1 MTLASAAVLL
11 FLVMDPLGNILLFVA
26 ALQGVAPERRVRVV
40 VRELVI
46 AYLILVAFLFVG
58 QPLLGLLQ
66 ITGPAL
72 TIAGAL
78 VLFLIALRMVFPTA
92 ERNLSENVGGEPF
105 IVPLA
110 IPYVA
115 GPSAMATVLLL
126 VSREPSRW
134 PAWLGALTA
143 AWIVSAVILMLG
155 GRLSRLLGQKG
166 LVALERLMGLV
177 LVAVAVQMFLEG
189 LRVALLFQYQ
199 RDKQGLTARL
209 CFIYDT
215 VMWLSAELAAFA
227 RVVELGSFTAAA
239 RALGVP
245 KVALSRA
252 LKALEART
260 GTRLLERTTRRVTL
274 TDAGR
279 ALLPWSQRIAAETD
293 AVRRAISLQSG
304 TRPGVRVL
312 ADSAWGRLLLTPLV
326 PRFLERHASIPLE
339 VELLA
344 QLPVTAAPDWDVLI
358 QNGQPGAGLV
368 ATALGAPPVILC
380 ATPAWLQAHGTPLRP
395 ADLPR
400 DALLIAGTAVDSL
413 RLKRGHE
420 TALLPI
426 SPRLAINDPAVV
438 HAATAAGAGIGA
450 LPEFLCRQGLAMG
463 RLVRVLPDWFAA
475 DVVEL
480 YAVCDLARAARPEVR
495 ALIDFLVANMVP
507 VLGPADPGR

>member
-92 ERNLSENVGGEPF
+92 ERNLSENIGGEPF

-143 AWIVSAVILMLG
+143 AWILMLG

-166 LVALERLMGLV
+166 LVALERLMGLL

-189 LRVALLFQYQ
+189 LRVAW
-199 RDKQGLTARL
+199 A
-209 CFIYDT
+209 
-215 VMWLSAELAAFA
+215 
-227 RVVELGSFTAAA
+227 
-239 RALGVP
+239 VP
-245 KVALSRA
+245 
-252 LKALEART
+252 
-260 GTRLLERTTRRVTL
+260 
-274 TDAGR
+274 
-279 ALLPWSQRIAAETD
+279 
-293 AVRRAISLQSG
+293 
-304 TRPGVRVL
+304 
-312 ADSAWGRLLLTPLV
+312 
-326 PRFLERHASIPLE
+326 IP
-339 VELLA
+339 A
-344 QLPVTAAPDWDVLI
+344 Q
-358 QNGQPGAGLV
+358 
-368 ATALGAPPVILC
+368 
-380 ATPAWLQAHGTPLRP
+380 
-395 ADLPR
+395 
-400 DALLIAGTAVDSL
+400 
-413 RLKRGHE
+413 
-420 TALLPI
+420 
-426 SPRLAINDPAVV
+426 
-438 HAATAAGAGIGA
+438 
-450 LPEFLCRQGLAMG
+450 
-463 RLVRVLPDWFAA
+463 
-475 DVVEL
+475 
-480 YAVCDLARAARPEVR
+480 
-495 ALIDFLVANMVP
+495 
-507 VLGPADPGR
+507 

>member
-92 ERNLSENVGGEPF
+92 ERNLSENIGGEPF

-143 AWIVSAVILMLG
+143 AWILSAVILMLG

-166 LVALERLMGLV
+166 LVALERLMGLL

-189 LRVALLFQYQ
+189 LRVAW
-199 RDKQGLTARL
+199 A
-209 CFIYDT
+209 
-215 VMWLSAELAAFA
+215 
-227 RVVELGSFTAAA
+227 
-239 RALGVP
+239 VP
-245 KVALSRA
+245 
-252 LKALEART
+252 
-260 GTRLLERTTRRVTL
+260 
-274 TDAGR
+274 
-279 ALLPWSQRIAAETD
+279 
-293 AVRRAISLQSG
+293 
-304 TRPGVRVL
+304 
-312 ADSAWGRLLLTPLV
+312 
-326 PRFLERHASIPLE
+326 IP
-339 VELLA
+339 A
-344 QLPVTAAPDWDVLI
+344 Q
-358 QNGQPGAGLV
+358 
-368 ATALGAPPVILC
+368 
-380 ATPAWLQAHGTPLRP
+380 
-395 ADLPR
+395 
-400 DALLIAGTAVDSL
+400 
-413 RLKRGHE
+413 
-420 TALLPI
+420 
-426 SPRLAINDPAVV
+426 
-438 HAATAAGAGIGA
+438 
-450 LPEFLCRQGLAMG
+450 
-463 RLVRVLPDWFAA
+463 
-475 DVVEL
+475 
-480 YAVCDLARAARPEVR
+480 
-495 ALIDFLVANMVP
+495 
-507 VLGPADPGR
+507 